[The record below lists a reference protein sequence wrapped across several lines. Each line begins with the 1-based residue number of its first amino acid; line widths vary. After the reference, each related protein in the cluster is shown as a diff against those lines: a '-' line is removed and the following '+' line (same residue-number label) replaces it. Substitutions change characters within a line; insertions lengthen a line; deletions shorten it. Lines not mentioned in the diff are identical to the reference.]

1 VDEAALRQR
10 TKAVV
15 HERRRF
21 AYRRLHVLLR
31 MATRS
36 TTKKHFRLHREQ
48 KLAMRRRGGRKR
60 ETGTRAPMTV
70 LMAPN
75 DRRSFDFLSDQLT
88 DGRGFR
94 ILTLS
99 MIAHVWPRTWPAD
112 DRARQAEDG
121 G

>member
-1 VDEAALRQR
+1 
-10 TKAVV
+10 
-15 HERRRF
+15 
-21 AYRRLHVLLR
+21 
-31 MATRS
+31 
-36 TTKKHFRLHREQ
+36 
-48 KLAMRRRGGRKR
+48 
-60 ETGTRAPMTV
+60 MTV